1 MNKHL
6 RNLIHKHRVSKGLN
20 FGQLAESSGYR
31 NRSKW
36 AIKICNLE
44 REGVGDDEMQARV
57 IQTLEIDPQEVQDAI
72 EKDNAEWERWANEPV
87 PMQMFLRITGV
98 IILLHQMPPE
108 ITSRE
113 AAIKYAQEYAKV
125 RGVRVCLAISRR
137 ESAWMA
143 EDGHMF
149 ISQTKPGVPNIP
161 YASVGGKKFLFSG
174 SQDSFLFTVLKNR
187 VGQR

>member
-6 RNLIHKHRVSKGLN
+6 RNLIHKYRASEELN
-20 FGQLAESSGYR
+20 FGQLAELAGYK

-36 AIKICNLE
+36 AIKICNFE
-44 REGVGDDEMQARV
+44 REGVGTDELVGRLIQAM
-57 IQTLEIDPQEVQDAI
+57 EIDHQEVRDAI
-72 EKDNAEWERWANEPV
+72 QKDYAIWEKWADEPV

-98 IILLHQMPPE
+98 IILMRQIPPE

-113 AAIKYAQEYAKV
+113 AAIEYAQNYAKEQ
-125 RGVRVCLAISRR
+125 GFRVCLLLSRR
-137 ESAWMA
+137 ESAWIA
-143 EDGHMF
+143 ADGKMF

-174 SQDSFLFTVLKNR
+174 SEESLTLSLLKD
-187 VGQR
+187 